1 MKIVG
6 IHTGPDTYLDHLGVI
21 CSLLDVPLWVTEEK
35 TFASAKTYYPHLNV
49 CLKDHLEL
57 SLEYLAQNCDAILE
71 SGHYWAAELIPL
83 FQLFFRKKMR
93 IIYCPHGNS
102 DKGHSLK
109 NPVSK
114 DISFVYGQHML
125 DLLKKT
131 DSLEKLS
138 SYVITGNYRYPFY
151 LKHQK
156 FYDALIPKTTDK
168 TIFYAPTWSDG
179 ENPTSFFESCTKLIE
194 ETAPY
199 FNLFIKLHPFLEEH
213 YPAETHNIIQKHKTA
228 TFITDFPPI
237 YPLLNHS
244 DAYLGDFSSIGYDFL
259 TFDKP
264 MFFFHTSPLSDCG
277 VVIPKNVDYGE
288 FISNHWDQKHL
299 SQVRKSRYLYTFE
312 SGCSTEKI
320 KNQLNKILML

>member
-1 MKIVG
+1 MKLVG
-6 IHTGPDTYLDHLGVI
+6 IHTGPDTYLDHLGI
-21 CSLLDVPLWVTEEK
+21 LCTLLDIPLWVTEEK
-35 TFASAKTYYPHLNV
+35 TFISAKTYYPQLNV
-49 CLKDHLEL
+49 MLKDHLEL

-83 FQLFFRKKMR
+83 FELFFGKKMR
-93 IIYCPHGNS
+93 IVYCPHGNS

-109 NPVSK
+109 TPVAK
-114 DISFVYGQHML
+114 DISLVYGQHMI

-138 SYVITGNYRYPFY
+138 SYVVTGNYRYPFY

-156 FYDALIPKTTDK
+156 FYDAFIPKSANK
-168 TIFYAPTWSDG
+168 TIFYAPTWHDG

-194 ETAPY
+194 ETSPG
-199 FNLFIKLHPFLEEH
+199 FNLLIKLHPFLEEH
-213 YPAETHNIIQKHKTA
+213 YPAETHSLIQKHKTT

-237 YPLLNHS
+237 YPLLNYS

-264 MFFFHTSPLSDCG
+264 MFFFHKSPLSNCG
-277 VVIPKNVDYGE
+277 VVIPNNVHYGD
-288 FISNHWDQKHL
+288 FILKHWSQKHL
-299 SQVRKSRYLYTFE
+299 SEARKRRYAYTFGE
-312 SGCSTEKI
+312 ENSIEKI
-320 KNQLNKILML
+320 KDQLNEALVL